1 MKIHRDNRCRR
12 AAGLPRPAS
21 GLRRAGALTVALGV
35 ALAPVAAPAQ
45 PEPLPTVTDEPAP
58 PPAAPPANDSQA
70 DRAMTAYQR
79 GTRNYNLAQ
88 YEAALA
94 DFKEAASLY
103 ASPDFQYNIG
113 LCYEKLG
120 KYDEA
125 IRAFATYLK
134 AKPNAEDRP
143 NVENRIRELQRDIE
157 REKRD
162 AEDAAAKRQ
171 AQAEREPPPQEPTT
185 DEPPG
190 HEGRTLVIAGA
201 ALVGVGA
208 AVALGGGI
216 GFGVAASDQSLF
228 VDEIQT
234 GGNPEGFTFAEAEA
248 FEADGQRF
256 EAIQVGMAAAGSVV
270 AVTGAVLLALGLRK
284 RNKTNA
290 GAQTARVQARAGAFV
305 GPHRAAGLTLAG
317 RF

>member
-1 MKIHRDNRCRR
+1 MTTPRDNRCGRPSGRTRR
-12 AAGLPRPAS
+12 PGAIGRPI
-21 GLRRAGALTVALGV
+21 GALLLALGV
-35 ALAPVAAPAQ
+35 AAAPVSALAEPQ
-45 PEPLPTVTDEPAP
+45 PLPAVTDQPD
-58 PPAAPPANDSQA
+58 PPADESPGDTQV
-70 DRAMTAYQR
+70 DRAMEAYQR
-79 GTRNYNLAQ
+79 GTQNYNLAQ

-134 AKPNAEDRP
+134 AKPDAEDRP
-143 NVENRIRELQRDIE
+143 NVEDRIRQLQRDIE
-157 REKRD
+157 RQRRE
-162 AEDAAAKRQ
+162 AEEAAAERQ
-171 AQAEREPPPQEPTT
+171 PDPTPPPETTPADPTT
-185 DEPPG
+185 DRPSG
-190 HEGRTLVIAGA
+190 NEGRPLVIAGA
-201 ALVGVGA
+201 ALLGVGA

-216 GFGVAASDQSLF
+216 GFGIAARDRSLT

-234 GGNPEGFTFAEAEA
+234 GGNPEGFTFAETEA
-248 FEADGQRF
+248 FEADGKRF
-256 EAIQVGMAAAGSVV
+256 EAAQVGMAAAGSLV

-284 RNKTNA
+284 RNA
-290 GAQTARVQARAGAFV
+290 ARARVQARAGAWV
-305 GPHRAAGLTLAG
+305 APGHAGLSLTG